1 LAHHGEGH
9 FAAPVPKLVVDAV
22 APLRL
27 SLSFEDED
35 VTEVEAPADFLE
47 VALSLSRLTVLSR

>member
-1 LAHHGEGH
+1 
-9 FAAPVPKLVVDAV
+9 VPKLVVDAV